1 MQIREVCGKL
11 AKETIENHK
20 NDYIR
25 WGIAA
30 DISFFNIYNLNL
42 FIGIM
47 KKVYIKQWIMN
58 LNQMKLVY
66 FLFLI
71 QNYYIICILK
81 VYYIGILLLFSGLKP
96 VYYSPSSH
104 TALAEYELEYKDLES
119 PSIFVKFKLD
129 NPQLSNINN
138 NVSLVIWTTTPWT
151 ILANQAIGINKN
163 EKYSI
168 MENLDCKGE
177 YIILHESDNIPND
190 ILGQYKT
197 VKVIKG
203 EELLNS
209 KAKHPIFNEYVPVIH
224 GDYITSSSGTGL
236 VHLAPGHG
244 MDDYVV
250 CRYN

>member
-1 MQIREVCGKL
+1 M
-11 AKETIENHK
+11 
-20 NDYIR
+20 
-25 WGIAA
+25 
-30 DISFFNIYNLNL
+30 
-42 FIGIM
+42 
-47 KKVYIKQWIMN
+47 
-58 LNQMKLVY
+58 
-66 FLFLI
+66 
-71 QNYYIICILK
+71 
-81 VYYIGILLLFSGLKP
+81 
-96 VYYSPSSH
+96 
-104 TALAEYELEYKDLES
+104 
-119 PSIFVKFKLD
+119 
-129 NPQLSNINN
+129 
-138 NVSLVIWTTTPWT
+138 VIWTTTPWT